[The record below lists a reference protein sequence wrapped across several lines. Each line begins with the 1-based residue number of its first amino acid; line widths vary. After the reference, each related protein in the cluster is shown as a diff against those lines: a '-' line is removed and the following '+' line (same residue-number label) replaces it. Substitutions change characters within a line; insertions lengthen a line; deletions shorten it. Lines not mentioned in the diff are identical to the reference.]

1 MQKIVIGLAG
11 EIASGKGTIAK
22 YLAEKYGGNVHRFS
36 TMLRDVAAR
45 MYLEESR
52 ENLQKISTIFR
63 QNFSEDILSK
73 VIFHDADNDE
83 SQVVCVD
90 GVRRFS
96 DIVYLKQ
103 MPQFKLIYV
112 EADMEKR
119 FERIR
124 ERGENIDDAG
134 KTFAEF
140 KKDQEQEAESQI
152 QALKSGADF
161 IVDNNADLE
170 SLYIQID
177 SIINGYRI

>member
-22 YLAEKYGGNVHRFS
+22 YIAEKYEGNTHRFS

-52 ENLQKISTIFR
+52 ENLQKISTTFR

-83 SQVVCVD
+83 SPVVCVD

-103 MPQFKLIYV
+103 MPHFKLIYV
-112 EADMEKR
+112 ETDMEKR
-119 FERIR
+119 FERIKG
-124 ERGENIDDAG
+124 RGENIDDAG
-134 KTFAEF
+134 KTLEQF
-140 KKDQEQEAESQI
+140 KRDQEQEAESQI
-152 QALKSGADF
+152 QVLKSGADF
-161 IVDNNADLE
+161 VIDNNGTLE